1 MMEDYGDDD
10 GDDEDEDEDDDD
22 DDVDDADDADAVG
35 GCGGGGGGG
44 PNCHDA
50 IVLFAVMLQVGAVF
64 FFPRQGWSRY
74 CQGRDCSLCSVHDCS
89 LQ

>member
-22 DDVDDADDADAVG
+22 DVDDADDADAVG
-35 GCGGGGGGG
+35 GCGGGGGG

>member
-1 MMEDYGDDD
+1 MMKDYGDDD

>member
-1 MMEDYGDDD
+1 MMKDYGDDD
-10 GDDEDEDEDDDD
+10 GDDEDEDDDD

-35 GCGGGGGGG
+35 GCGGGGGG